1 MQAVTVY
8 KILKPHFYK
17 SFTIQ
22 TSYQGTKGKCKII
35 LALPLFMR
43 VVEINEG
50 RLFFYIVTSET
61 CEVSSS
67 INYWSL
73 IKGELFLSRRLLKGC
88 RRFGQNWCWINSDKN
103 LDQIGLIFQLCYFY
117 HEGEGERLLIYLTSF
132 KQGAN
137 IFQSRRLFYIGS
149 YYRFQ
154 VTMF

>member
-22 TSYQGTKGKCKII
+22 TLYQGTKGKCKII

-73 IKGELFLSRRLLKGC
+73 IRGECFY
-88 RRFGQNWCWINSDKN
+88 D
-103 LDQIGLIFQLCYFY
+103 LCFFS
-117 HEGEGERLLIYLTSF
+117 L
-132 KQGAN
+132 
-137 IFQSRRLFYIGS
+137 
-149 YYRFQ
+149 
-154 VTMF
+154 